1 MLKLIIALLAIF
13 LFIIYVSSPAPR
25 DSIFLEKL
33 QRILNKDPQL
43 FLSEKDMELDDN
55 FEDKD
60 KRRLRIWIET
70 VASQQANDHMYQI
83 GYPVNHYDFSRLSKL
98 NQMMYNCLFNNVGN
112 ATEYRPYSHW
122 HFHSLGIEKSLLKKF
137 IRIWGSTIDKTWA
150 AVTTGGSE
158 GNVKGI
164 LNGARFLM
172 QKNIQKIKARNSE
185 RSGLRAIF
193 TSDEIETRL
202 QIDKIRFLHSVES
215 HYSVEKILRMLGCSE
230 ESVKGSVV
238 NSDYLAGS
246 MDCADLEKKIS
257 TYITKDNIL
266 NFVVIACL
274 GTTFKGGNDNLDL
287 IKTIVEKIQHSNPNV
302 NIYIHLDGALG
313 GGYWEHAVVQGA
325 PRYTIGTHFHS
336 ISFSAHKWHG
346 GVFGGASL
354 IDKAHMAQADDTAKV
369 DVLSFIDESISGSRD
384 GKVCILWLSRL
395 IDFQNKWQ
403 GMFERCRNSAIWLQG
418 RLIKAGA
425 KSANLAD
432 NSLIVWFYPP
442 PLEDTCHKFNLMTSP
457 VKKGSIDIP
466 AAHVMVMP
474 HVTNEILEIFLTK
487 YEQDLNQH

>member
-1 MLKLIIALLAIF
+1 MLILIITILAIL
-13 LFIIYVSSPAPR
+13 LFIFYVASPAPR

-70 VASQQANDHMYQI
+70 VASQQADNHMYQI

-112 ATEYRPYSHW
+112 AFEDRPSSHW

-137 IRIWGSTIDKTWA
+137 IRIWGSTMDRTWA

-172 QKNIQKIKARNSE
+172 QKNLKQIQQRNTE
-185 RSGLRAIF
+185 RSTFQKFF
-193 TSDEIETRL
+193 TSNEIETR
-202 QIDKIRFLHSVES
+202 IEINKIRFLHSVES

-238 NSDYLAGS
+238 ESNYLSGS
-246 MDCADLEKKIS
+246 MDCNDLETKMTNYIMKK
-257 TYITKDNIL
+257 NIF

-274 GTTFKGGNDNLDL
+274 GTTFKGGNDDL
-287 IKTIVEKIQHSNPNV
+287 NQIKTIIEKIKKIYPVVNV
-302 NIYIHLDGALG
+302 YIHLDGALG
-313 GGYWEHAVVQGA
+313 GGYWEHAVAQGA

-354 IDKAHMAQADDTAKV
+354 IDNAHMARADDTAKV

-403 GMFERCRNSAIWLQG
+403 GMYERCRNTAKWLRG
-418 RLIKAGA
+418 RLIDAGA

-442 PLEDTCHKFNLMTSP
+442 PSDTTCHKFNIMTSP
-457 VKKGSIDIP
+457 VQNGDETIH

-474 HVTNEILEIFLTK
+474 HVTNDILEIFLTK
-487 YEQDLNQH
+487 YNHDPKQL